1 MTTVFVSIAVGVLTF
16 SFGMLGLYL
25 RRLLPEKHMSTGSEK
40 MIGAIMG
47 LVSLLL
53 ALVLGTLVGSAYGFF
68 TTQKANIET
77 LCARSLELDLA
88 FRQYGAET
96 LPLRDMLRASMTGA
110 HEAIW
115 GNGATYRQQFDVGT
129 YMSRFEKWNEMITS
143 LSPHTPAQTQ
153 LLSSMIASSSVYQQT
168 RMSASLQLAS
178 PFSWPLLMIV
188 VSWAM
193 LLFCGFGVLS
203 GLNPT
208 SAAALALGSFAVAS
222 AIFLILEAQRAL
234 HRAIPHSRRIHGAN
248 PRGLGELA
256 GWSTNGDNRRPLAV
270 QCRRLV
276 CRRLSLSI
284 PRSRRRISTSEDS
297 CPNWW
302 SIRGP
307 PLRYSGRVA
316 LLEFAPRWG
325 KLCEISHIGIYLE
338 NSGSVLSEGL
348 RMREPTA
355 TQDHA
360 LCFGLARAE
369 ATKQEP
375 SVHRRILMLRI
386 DYRTAEIGGVKIS
399 YREAGRS
406 EGPTLLLMHGF
417 PTAGHMFRDLIPLL
431 ADSFH
436 LVAPTC
442 RALVSR
448 TCPRATSSNTHS
460 ITLLRRSAISPTL
473 SGSNVSRS
481 TSLITALP

>member
-96 LPLRDMLRASMTGA
+96 LPLREMLRASMTGA

-222 AIFLILEAQRAL
+222 AIFLILE
-234 HRAIPHSRRIHGAN
+234 
-248 PRGLGELA
+248 
-256 GWSTNGDNRRPLAV
+256 
-270 QCRRLV
+270 
-276 CRRLSLSI
+276 
-284 PRSRRRISTSEDS
+284 
-297 CPNWW
+297 
-302 SIRGP
+302 
-307 PLRYSGRVA
+307 
-316 LLEFAPRWG
+316 
-325 KLCEISHIGIYLE
+325 
-338 NSGSVLSEGL
+338 LSEPYTGL
-348 RMREPTA
+348 FRIPAGSMEQTLAALESSPAGARMA
-355 TQDHA
+355 TTV
-360 LCFGLARAE
+360 AR
-369 ATKQEP
+369 
-375 SVHRRILMLRI
+375 
-386 DYRTAEIGGVKIS
+386 
-399 YREAGRS
+399 
-406 EGPTLLLMHGF
+406 
-417 PTAGHMFRDLIPLL
+417 
-431 ADSFH
+431 
-436 LVAPTC
+436 
-442 RALVSR
+442 
-448 TCPRATSSNTHS
+448 
-460 ITLLRRSAISPTL
+460 
-473 SGSNVSRS
+473 
-481 TSLITALP
+481 